1 MREILCLYLINETK
15 LCIPFLKRLEYPM
28 NGTNRTHR
36 SLPLAAALLV
46 SLTVPGLAQAGNGN
60 TKDDPRSVYQRR
72 VQPKEP
78 AERLDWQGRIGE
90 LLKEEPGEV
99 VITAVGDMIF
109 NQPITH
115 LADAERAGLFRIMQE
130 ADIAYGNMEFSLN
143 DRPDLQRPFY
153 NFRAGREFR
162 WELARTGINLVS
174 LANNHALD
182 FGPEGLK
189 ECLQALDHT
198 NITYAGAGTTLAEAR
213 KPGRME
219 IAGRKTTF
227 ALLSYMR
234 YWTAKYRSKDPN
246 GPSLAT
252 IDPAV
257 ILVAKDGQVEKVEGP
272 LEADVK
278 AMEDD
283 ILLARRRSDV
293 LLVSL
298 HNHDVTHHRA
308 YGIQDTTPPN
318 DQIMFH
324 RAIEAG
330 ADLVLGTGPH
340 VLRGIEIYKGRP
352 IFYSLGDFIYQ
363 YRTPDRI
370 PVDLIHQRDIEMP
383 RPTNVSVWDRRE
395 SREVMESVMV
405 RMTLNQGKLKRIQ
418 LLPVTID
425 DEGPLYG
432 VPRLA
437 STKRGGEIL
446 ALMQELSAPY
456 GTKIISKGWYAEVAF

>member
-1 MREILCLYLINETK
+1 MS
-15 LCIPFLKRLEYPM
+15 
-28 NGTNRTHR
+28 RTDRSHR

-46 SLTVPGLAQAGNGN
+46 FLAAPAVAQTATGPG
-60 TKDDPRSVYQRR
+60 KDDSRAVHLRR
-72 VQPKEP
+72 VHPPEP
-78 AERLDWQGRIGE
+78 AERLDWAGRITE
-90 LLKEEPGEV
+90 LLKEEPGDLIV
-99 VITAVGDMIF
+99 TAVGDMIF

-115 LADAERAGLFRIMQE
+115 LQDPERAGLFRILQE
-130 ADIAYGNMEFSLN
+130 ADVAYGNMEFSLN

-153 NFRAGREFR
+153 NFRAPRDFR

-174 LANNHALD
+174 QANNHALD

-189 ECLQALDHT
+189 ECLQALDQA
-198 NITYAGAGTTLAEAR
+198 NITHAGAGTTLAEAHALG
-213 KPGRME
+213 KTE
-219 IAGRKTTF
+219 LAGYKTTVG
-227 ALLSYMR
+227 LLAYMR
-234 YWTAKYRSKDPN
+234 YWTAKYRSKDSN
-246 GPSLAT
+246 APSLAT

-257 ILVAKDGQVEKVEGP
+257 ILVAKDGKVEKVEGP
-272 LEADVK
+272 LESDV
-278 AMEDD
+278 ATMEDD
-283 ILLARRRSDV
+283 ILLARRKTDL

-308 YGIQDTTPPN
+308 HGIQDRTPPN
-318 DQIMFH
+318 EEIMFH

-330 ADLVLGTGPH
+330 ADIVLGTGPH

-370 PVDLIHQRDIEMP
+370 PADLLHQRDIEMP

-395 SREVMESVMV
+395 SREVLETVLV
-405 RMTLNQGKLKRIQ
+405 RMVMNQGKLKHIQ

-437 STKRGGEIL
+437 GTKRGAEIIARL
-446 ALMQELSAPY
+446 QKLSEPY
-456 GTKIISKGWYAEVAF
+456 GTKIVSRGWYAEVVF